1 MRQLIAS
8 VAFLVAAALMLTAAH
23 GGDKTEKTAKEVTLK
38 GKITCAKC
46 DLGVET
52 KCATVIV
59 VKEDKKD
66 VTYYFDAKA
75 HGANHKQV
83 CTAAK
88 EGTVVGT
95 VSTKDDKKIVTV
107 SKIEFAK

>member
-8 VAFLVAAALMLTAAH
+8 VAFLAVAALLLTGVQA
-23 GGDKTEKTAKEVTLK
+23 GDKGKEVTLK

-66 VTYYFDAKA
+66 VTYYFDAKS
-75 HGANHKQV
+75 GKENHKTI

-88 EGTVVGT
+88 NGSVTGT
-95 VSTKDDKKIVTV
+95 VSKEGDKHIVTV
-107 SKIEFAK
+107 KKVEFDK